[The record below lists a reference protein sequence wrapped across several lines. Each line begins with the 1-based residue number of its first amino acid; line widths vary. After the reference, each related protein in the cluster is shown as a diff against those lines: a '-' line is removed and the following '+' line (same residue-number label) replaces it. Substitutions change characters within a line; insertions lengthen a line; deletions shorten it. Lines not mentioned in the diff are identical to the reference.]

1 MDATRPRT
9 LPRSR
14 RAAWVFS
21 TRRVGCAAAVML
33 MGFSVFGLA
42 AGPAKAGV
50 VTLKDR
56 TLKFVSDDP
65 NPAVN
70 VTFSQSGDVVTISSL
85 GDALS
90 NPPAP
95 CTYVGS
101 SFDVIACD
109 QTSVDSLAAT
119 GGAGGDRITVESTL
133 PATLN
138 GGPGNDYLV
147 GGEGEDYLDGQ
158 GGRDELDAGLSA
170 DVVASQD
177 GVRDARVSCGAGQDF
192 AIVDPPDP
200 VIGSGSD
207 RCERIDDG
215 TQTKP
220 RAGRLY
226 VQPDSCGESRE
237 VGLGPPAMSR
247 WVPLRYSILL
257 ETGYQG
263 RPAPRLN
270 TVKCAARL
278 TAIRRQGRS
287 ASAAISGDAVAV
299 NQTAR
304 RRVTTTLRVK
314 SPSCPAGAGRA
325 GAAAPAPR
333 LRVYSRGRRGRWR
346 VRGTYSVAASYGTDW
361 TTIEDCFSTT
371 TVVRRGR
378 VRVVDRSKRRTVI
391 VGAGE
396 RYEAVRGAYRIAPS
410 EPGPAA
416 RSPRRPPENRP

>member
-1 MDATRPRT
+1 MDANRPRT
-9 LPRSR
+9 VARSPRVVSLPL
-14 RAAWVFS
+14 
-21 TRRVGCAAAVML
+21 TRRLGGGAVVML
-33 MGFSVFGLA
+33 MGFSLFGLT

-50 VTLKDR
+50 VTLEDR
-56 TLKFVSDDP
+56 TLGFVSEDA
-65 NPAVN
+65 NRAVN
-70 VTFSQSGDVVTISSL
+70 VAFVHSGDVVTISSE

-90 NPPAP
+90 EPPAP
-95 CTYVGS
+95 CTYVGG

-138 GGPGNDYLV
+138 GGPGNDHLI

-158 GGRDELDAGLSA
+158 GGRDELDAGPSA

-226 VQPDSCGESRE
+226 VQPDSCGDSRE

-257 ETGYQG
+257 ETGYISCLG
-263 RPAPRLN
+263 PH
-270 TVKCAARL
+270 
-278 TAIRRQGRS
+278 RS
-287 ASAAISGDAVAV
+287 AMVA
-299 NQTAR
+299 
-304 RRVTTTLRVK
+304 
-314 SPSCPAGAGRA
+314 G
-325 GAAAPAPR
+325 
-333 LRVYSRGRRGRWR
+333 
-346 VRGTYSVAASYGTDW
+346 
-361 TTIEDCFSTT
+361 
-371 TVVRRGR
+371 
-378 VRVVDRSKRRTVI
+378 
-391 VGAGE
+391 
-396 RYEAVRGAYRIAPS
+396 
-410 EPGPAA
+410 
-416 RSPRRPPENRP
+416 

>member
-14 RAAWVFS
+14 RAAWVLLK
-21 TRRVGCAAAVML
+21 RRLGGGAVVVL
-33 MGFSVFGLA
+33 MGFSLMGLT
-42 AGPAKAGV
+42 AGSAKAGV
-50 VTLKDR
+50 VTLKDG
-56 TLKFVSDDP
+56 TLGFVVSGDDP
-65 NPAVN
+65 DRPVN
-70 VTFSQSGDVVTISSL
+70 VAFTHSGDVVTISSL

-133 PATLN
+133 QATLD
-138 GGPGNDYLV
+138 GGAGNDYLV

-158 GGRDELDAGLSA
+158 GGRDELDAGPSA

-177 GVRDARVSCGAGQDF
+177 GVPDARVSCGAGQDF

-257 ETGYQG
+257 ETGGQG

-270 TVKCAARL
+270 TAKCAARL
-278 TAIRRQGRS
+278 TAPSGQRRSWS
-287 ASAAISGDAVAV
+287 AVISGPPVEV
-299 NQTAR
+299 GQTAG
-304 RRVTTTLRVK
+304 RRV
-314 SPSCPAGAGRA
+314 
-325 GAAAPAPR
+325 
-333 LRVYSRGRRGRWR
+333 
-346 VRGTYSVAASYGTDW
+346 
-361 TTIEDCFSTT
+361 
-371 TVVRRGR
+371 
-378 VRVVDRSKRRTVI
+378 
-391 VGAGE
+391 
-396 RYEAVRGAYRIAPS
+396 
-410 EPGPAA
+410 
-416 RSPRRPPENRP
+416 